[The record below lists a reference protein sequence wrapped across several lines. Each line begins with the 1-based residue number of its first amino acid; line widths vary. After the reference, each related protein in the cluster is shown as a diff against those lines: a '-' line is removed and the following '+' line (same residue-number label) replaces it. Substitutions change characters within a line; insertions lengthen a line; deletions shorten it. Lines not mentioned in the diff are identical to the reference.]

1 MNKRVKDFDSRRL
14 AHTVVG
20 DKKFK
25 LCRARMEIQAPSDG
39 ITVLSLESSDLGQDF
54 YVAVLR

>member
-1 MNKRVKDFDSRRL
+1 MNKREKDFDSREL

-25 LCRARMEIQAPSDG
+25 LCRARMEIQAPSDD
-39 ITVLSLESSDLGQDF
+39 VQS
-54 YVAVLR
+54 